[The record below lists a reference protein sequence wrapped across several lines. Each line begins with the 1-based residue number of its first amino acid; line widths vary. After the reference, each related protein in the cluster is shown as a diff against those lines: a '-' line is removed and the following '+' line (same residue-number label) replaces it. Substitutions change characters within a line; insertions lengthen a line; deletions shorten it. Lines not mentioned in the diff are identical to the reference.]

1 MKLLDKRVV
10 LFFLVRCIGVFMGLI
25 TIAYQYQFTYE
36 LKQFFHQ
43 YIFLSLFVYLIDGGY
58 SEKITQNN
66 AIISTRF
73 LHKTTIVFIACVVLS
88 LVSYYY
94 FTFNHIYL
102 KWLLA
107 SSFIIPFQMY
117 ADALYRIIL
126 QSKQSLSFVVY
137 QALSPTIILL
147 LLITSKN
154 FMQQNNLWFV
164 FVVFNMLI
172 QIVYLLYIYLV
183 NKKIFQLSNERNHNK
198 LVEAKALMYK
208 LFPLIVYEAIT
219 IIYNQNNFNSNGFGL
234 ELIRSCYFI
243 VGFLLLMI
251 YTKSNA
257 IFVFINKT
265 KMLGIVGVITFVSL
279 GVCLAIAASKYVLF
293 KTIPIIFSID
303 ITIYF
308 LMIALYS
315 VYVFKYCNWVFIEKN
330 K

>member
-1 MKLLDKRVV
+1 
-10 LFFLVRCIGVFMGLI
+10 MGLI

-58 SEKITQNN
+58 SEKITQNS
-66 AIISTRF
+66 ATVSTLF
-73 LHKTTIVFIACVVLS
+73 LRKTIIVFVACIALS

-107 SSFIIPFQMY
+107 STFIIPFQMY

-126 QSKQSLSFVVY
+126 QSKQSLSFIVY

-147 LLITSKN
+147 LLVTSKN
-154 FMQQNNLWFV
+154 FMQQNDLWFV
-164 FVVFNMLI
+164 FVVFNILI
-172 QIVYLLYIYLV
+172 QIIYLLYIYLT
-183 NKKIFQLSNERNHNK
+183 NKKIFELTNERNNDK
-198 LVEAKALMYK
+198 LVDAKALMYK
-208 LFPLIVYEAIT
+208 LFPLIVYEGIT
-219 IIYNQNNFNSNGFGL
+219 ILYNQNANDNNGFGL

-251 YTKSNA
+251 YTKSNT
-257 IFVFINKT
+257 IFTFINKT

-279 GVCLAIAASKYVLF
+279 GVSLAIALTKYILF
-293 KTIPIIFSID
+293 KTTPVIFSTD
-303 ITIYF
+303 VTIYL
-308 LMIALYS
+308 LMIAFYS
-315 VYVFKYCNWVFIEKN
+315 IYVFKYCNWVFIEK

>member
-1 MKLLDKRVV
+1 
-10 LFFLVRCIGVFMGLI
+10 MGLI

-66 AIISTRF
+66 AIISTLF
-73 LHKTTIVFIACVVLS
+73 LRKTIIVLIVCIVLS
-88 LVSYYY
+88 LISYYC

-147 LLITSKN
+147 LLIAFKS
-154 FMQQNNLWFV
+154 FLQQNNLWLV
-164 FVVFNMLI
+164 FVVFNILI
-172 QIVYLLYIYLV
+172 QIIYLLYIYSV
-183 NKKIFQLSNERNHNK
+183 NKKIFQLSNGKNYNK
-198 LVEAKALMYK
+198 LVDAKALMYK

-219 IIYNQNNFNSNGFGL
+219 IIYNQNSNSSNGFGL

-251 YTKSNA
+251 YTKSNT
-257 IFVFINKT
+257 IFVFINRT
-265 KMLGIVGVITFVSL
+265 KMLGIVGVIAFVSL
-279 GVCLAIAASKYVLF
+279 GVCFAIAASKYVLF
-293 KTIPIIFSID
+293 KTIPVIFSID
-303 ITIYF
+303 IKIYI
-308 LMIALYS
+308 LMIALYT
-315 VYVFKYCNWVFIEKN
+315 VYVFKYCNWVFMEKN

>member
-1 MKLLDKRVV
+1 
-10 LFFLVRCIGVFMGLI
+10 MGLI

-66 AIISTRF
+66 SLVSRLF
-73 LHKTTIVFIACVVLS
+73 FRKTIIVFVACIALS
-88 LVSYYY
+88 LVSYYCLS
-94 FTFNHIYL
+94 FNHIYL

-107 SSFIIPFQMY
+107 STFIIPFQMY
-117 ADALYRIIL
+117 ADVLYRIIL
-126 QSKQSLSFVVY
+126 KSTQSLSFVVY

-147 LLITSKN
+147 LLITSKS
-154 FMQQNNLWFV
+154 FIQQNNLWIV
-164 FVVFNMLI
+164 FVAFNILI
-172 QIVYLLYIYLV
+172 QLVYLLYIYLT
-183 NKKIFQLSNERNHNK
+183 NKNIFQLTNKKNSNK
-198 LVEAKALMYK
+198 LIDTKALMYK

-219 IIYNQNNFNSNGFGL
+219 VIYNQSANNGNGFGL

-251 YTKSNA
+251 YTKSNT
-257 IFVFINKT
+257 IFAFINKS
-265 KMLGIVGVITFVSL
+265 KMLGIVGVITLVSL
-279 GVCLAIAASKYVLF
+279 GVSLAIAASKYILF
-293 KTIPIIFSID
+293 KTIPVIFSID
-303 ITIYF
+303 VMIYF

-315 VYVFKYCNWVFIEKN
+315 VYLFKYCNWVFIGKN